1 MEISMKIKWYGH
13 ACFEIVSENY
23 TVVIDPYKSNSVPGL
38 SMPRIDAN
46 KVLCTHEHEDH
57 NNKRG
62 VRIVK
67 NDKCPFRFSTLKTY
81 HDDENGARRGK
92 NSIFILENDGVRI
105 AHLGD
110 LGCMPT
116 DEQIASLEG
125 VDAVMIPVGGYYTV
139 EPALAAD
146 LVRRISAK
154 VVIPMHY
161 RSEEWGYGVLAT
173 VDDFIDLLDEYECY
187 EYGSSIGIDKS
198 TERQIAV
205 LTL

>member
-1 MEISMKIKWYGH
+1 M
-13 ACFEIVSENY
+13 
-23 TVVIDPYKSNSVPGL
+23 
-38 SMPRIDAN
+38 
-46 KVLCTHEHEDH
+46 
-57 NNKRG
+57 
-62 VRIVK
+62 
-67 NDKCPFRFSTLKTY
+67 KTY

-187 EYGSSIGIDKS
+187 EYGSLIGIDKS